1 MLQVTRHISTALA
14 ICQNTAVLHTPVCA
28 PYCPMKQNRETN
40 EPETSNGLTPFTPVQ
55 VKARHDGWTPERQIE
70 FIEALAACGCIEEAC
85 RAVGMSPTSAYKLR
99 NRSDARAFR
108 LAWRIALDTGVERL
122 ADAAFARAL
131 NGVSRPVFHGGEQI
145 GEYRH
150 FDERLTMFLL
160 RYRDPVRFGKYMDS
174 MIAKQ
179 HPEANA
185 VLLARV
191 VNLLEEELYTG
202 KADYGAHGFGPVND
216 PVSDDA
222 GEDGGNGEAAE

>member
-1 MLQVTRHISTALA
+1 MEQDTHPTNSSPAGDDAAGEALSTGGAPANLA
-14 ICQNTAVLHTPVCA
+14 AFDAVP
-28 PYCPMKQNRETN
+28 
-40 EPETSNGLTPFTPVQ
+40 
-55 VKARHDGWTPERQIE
+55 VKARHDGWTPQRQVE
-70 FIEALAACGCIEEAC
+70 FIEALAVCGCIEEAC
-85 RAVGMSPTSAYKLR
+85 RAVGMSQTSAYNLR

-131 NGVSRPVFHGGEQI
+131 NGVSRPVFRGGEQV

-160 RYRDPVRFGKYMDS
+160 RYRDPVRFGKYKDA

-179 HPEANA
+179 HPEANG

-191 VNLLEEELYTG
+191 TNLLEEELYDG
-202 KADYGAHGFGPVND
+202 KADYGAHGFGPV
-216 PVSDDA
+216 SDDA
-222 GEDGGNGEAAE
+222 GEDGKGGEAAK